1 MPLGRKTP
9 RIFGEGRAA
18 SKSTMVKNMNGKR
31 IIVAVL
37 AGMLAACGVA
47 FAQNGKVEYSQSPK
61 VSKAADSELID
72 AVAALNGKQYKDAK
86 ARLERLT
93 AANPENDA
101 AFYYLGLCRLYTNDI
116 DGAKAAFKKA
126 AELDP
131 SNFWYK
137 ERLARTYSLTGEDDL
152 TIATYEELL
161 KDFPKKNDIY
171 FTLVNLYLKQNQFDK
186 ALDALD
192 QIETVF
198 GKSENV
204 TATRYDILLR
214 QNKPMEALNA
224 LEDYNKEF
232 SSPYVLTKL
241 GDHSMAEYKDTVAL
255 NYYKEA
261 LDLQN
266 GYMPALLG
274 ESEVYRIRRNFP
286 EFFRTLNIFVADEST
301 DVQTKTQYLG
311 MLVSRTDPR
320 FISSVRPQIDS
331 LYDNLVLHHPTD
343 SSALTAAGLYWYSTE
358 RQGKAKSL
366 LHKNMTLN
374 PDNIGA
380 TATYAQLLAYQRDWK
395 GLEEVCDSAQVRF
408 PKETAFLDMKNV
420 ACYNRKDWQ
429 GIIDNNR
436 KIIEI
441 AQGDTSITIPAL
453 SSIGD
458 MYHELG
464 NEKEAFKVY
473 GQVLKINPD
482 YAPALNNY
490 AYYLSLK
497 GSKLKKACAMSK
509 KTVEKEPD
517 NPTYLDTYGWI
528 LHLLGR
534 DQEAKTQ
541 FKHAMLYGAKESA
554 TCLEHYSIVLEALG
568 ETDLAKVYKTQA
580 ENKKAEGKE

>member
-1 MPLGRKTP
+1 
-9 RIFGEGRAA
+9 
-18 SKSTMVKNMNGKR
+18 MNGKR
-31 IIVAVL
+31 LITVVL
-37 AGMLAACGVA
+37 AGMLMGCGLA
-47 FAQNGKVEYSQSPK
+47 YSQNGKTDYSQNGKTGYSQSWK
-61 VSKAADSELID
+61 LSKEADSELID
-72 AVAALNGKQYKDAK
+72 AVAAFDSKQYAEAK
-86 ARLERLT
+86 GRLEKLT
-93 AANPENDA
+93 AANPRNDA
-101 AFYYLGLCRLYTNDI
+101 AFYYLGMCRLYTNDI
-116 DGAKAAFKKA
+116 DGAKEAFKKA
-126 AELDP
+126 AEIDP
-131 SNFWYK
+131 GNFWYK

-161 KDFPKKNDIY
+161 KDFPKKNDLY
-171 FTLVNLYLKQNQFDK
+171 FTLVNLYLKQGQMDK
-186 ALDALD
+186 ALGAMD
-192 QIETVF
+192 QIEAVF

-214 QNKPMEALNA
+214 QNKPEEALKV

-241 GDHSMAEYKDTVAL
+241 GDHLMAEYKDTAAL
-255 NYYKEA
+255 AYYKEA

-286 EFFRTLNIFVADEST
+286 DFFKTLNLFVDDETT
-301 DVQTKTQYLG
+301 DSQTKTQYLG

-320 FISSVRPQIDS
+320 FVSSVRPQLDS
-331 LYDNLVLHHPTD
+331 LYDNLVTRHPAD
-343 SSALTAAGLYWYSTE
+343 SAALTAAGLYWYSTE

-366 LHKNMTLN
+366 LHKNMTLHPN
-374 PDNIGA
+374 NLGA
-380 TATYAQLLAYQRDWK
+380 TATYAQLLAYMKDWD
-395 GLEEVCDSAQVRF
+395 GLEAVCDSAQTRF

-441 AQGDTSITIPAL
+441 AQGDTSVTIPAL

-464 NEKEAFKVY
+464 KEKEAFKVY
-473 GQVLKINPD
+473 AQVLKLNPD

-497 GSKLKKACAMSK
+497 GTKLKKACAMSR

-534 DQEAKTQ
+534 DKEAKAQ

>member
-1 MPLGRKTP
+1 
-9 RIFGEGRAA
+9 
-18 SKSTMVKNMNGKR
+18 MNGKR
-31 IIVAVL
+31 LITVVL
-37 AGMLAACGVA
+37 AGMLMGCGLA
-47 FAQNGKVEYSQSPK
+47 YSQNGKTDYSQNGKTGYSQSGK

-72 AVAALNGKQYKDAK
+72 AVAAFDAKQYAEAK
-86 ARLERLT
+86 GRLEKLT
-93 AANPENDA
+93 AANPLNDA
-101 AFYYLGLCRLYTNDI
+101 AFYYLGMCRLYTNDI
-116 DGAKAAFKKA
+116 DGAKEALKKA
-126 AELDP
+126 SEIDP
-131 SNFWYK
+131 GNFWYK

-161 KDFPKKNDIY
+161 KDFPKKNDLY
-171 FTLVNLYLKQNQFDK
+171 FTLVNLYLKQGQMDK
-186 ALDALD
+186 ALGAMD
-192 QIETVF
+192 QIEAVF

-214 QNKPMEALNA
+214 QNKPAEALKV

-241 GDHSMAEYKDTVAL
+241 GDHSMAEYKDTAAL
-255 NYYKEA
+255 AYYKEA
-261 LDLQN
+261 LDLQS

-286 EFFRTLNIFVADEST
+286 DFFRTLNLFVDDETT
-301 DVQTKTQYLG
+301 DSQTKTQYLG

-320 FISSVRPQIDS
+320 FVSSVRPQIDS
-331 LYDNLVLHHPTD
+331 LYDNLVIHHPAD
-343 SSALTAAGLYWYSTE
+343 SAALTAAGLYWYSTE

-366 LHKNMTLN
+366 LHKNMALH
-374 PDNIGA
+374 PDNLGA
-380 TATYAQLLAYQRDWK
+380 TATYAQLLAYMKDWD
-395 GLEEVCDSAQVRF
+395 GLEAVCDSAQVRF

-429 GIIDNNR
+429 GIIGNNMR
-436 KIIEI
+436 IIEI

-473 GQVLKINPD
+473 SKVLKANPE

-490 AYYLSLK
+490 AYYLALK
-497 GSKLKKACAMSK
+497 GSKLKKACAMSR

-534 DQEAKTQ
+534 DKEAKAQ
-541 FKHAMLYGAKESA
+541 FKHAMLYGGKESA

-580 ENKKAEGKE
+580 ENRKAEEKE

>member
-1 MPLGRKTP
+1 
-9 RIFGEGRAA
+9 
-18 SKSTMVKNMNGKR
+18 MNGKR
-31 IIVAVL
+31 LITVVL
-37 AGMLAACGVA
+37 AGMLMGCGLA
-47 FAQNGKVEYSQSPK
+47 YSQNGKTDYSQNGKTEYSQSWK

-72 AVAALNGKQYKDAK
+72 AVAAFDAKQYAEAK
-86 ARLERLT
+86 GRLEKLT
-93 AANPENDA
+93 AANLRNDA
-101 AFYYLGLCRLYTNDI
+101 AFYYLGMCRLYTNDI
-116 DGAKAAFKKA
+116 DGAKEAFKKA
-126 AELDP
+126 SEIDP
-131 SNFWYK
+131 GNFWYK

-161 KDFPKKNDIY
+161 KDFPKKNDLY
-171 FTLVNLYLKQNQFDK
+171 FTLVNLYLKQGQKDK
-186 ALDALD
+186 ALGAMD
-192 QIETVF
+192 QIEAVF

-214 QNKPMEALNA
+214 QNKPAEALKV

-241 GDHSMAEYKDTVAL
+241 GDHSMAEYKDTAAL
-255 NYYKEA
+255 AYYKEA

-286 EFFRTLNIFVADEST
+286 DFFKTLNLFVDDETT
-301 DVQTKTQYLG
+301 DSQTKTQYLG

-320 FISSVRPQIDS
+320 FVSSVRPQIDS
-331 LYDNLVLHHPTD
+331 LYDNLVIHHPAD
-343 SSALTAAGLYWYSTE
+343 SAALTAAGLYWYSTE

-366 LHKNMTLN
+366 LHKNMTLH
-374 PDNIGA
+374 PDNLGA
-380 TATYAQLLAYQRDWK
+380 TATYAQLLAYMKDWD
-395 GLEEVCDSAQVRF
+395 GLEAVCDSAQVRF

-429 GIIDNNR
+429 GIIDNNM

-441 AQGDTSITIPAL
+441 AQGDTSVTIPAL

-473 GQVLKINPD
+473 SKVLKLNPD

-490 AYYLSLK
+490 AYYLALK
-497 GSKLKKACAMSK
+497 GSKLKKACEMSR

-534 DQEAKTQ
+534 DKEAKAQ

-580 ENKKAEGKE
+580 ENRKAEEKE

>member
-1 MPLGRKTP
+1 MGC
-9 RIFGEGRAA
+9 G
-18 SKSTMVKNMNGKR
+18 
-31 IIVAVL
+31 L
-37 AGMLAACGVA
+37 AYS
-47 FAQNGKVEYSQSPK
+47 QNGKTDYSQNEKTGYSQSWK

-72 AVAALNGKQYKDAK
+72 AVAAFDAKQYAEAK
-86 ARLERLT
+86 GRLEKLT
-93 AANPENDA
+93 EANPRNDA
-101 AFYYLGLCRLYTNDI
+101 AFYYLGMCRLYTNDI
-116 DGAKAAFKKA
+116 DGAKEAFKKA
-126 AELDP
+126 SEIDP
-131 SNFWYK
+131 GNFWYK

-161 KDFPKKNDIY
+161 KDFPKKNDLY
-171 FTLVNLYLKQNQFDK
+171 FTLVNLYLKQGQMDK
-186 ALDALD
+186 ALGAMD
-192 QIETVF
+192 QIEAVF

-214 QNKPMEALNA
+214 QNKPAEALKV

-241 GDHSMAEYKDTVAL
+241 GDHSMAEYKDTAAL
-255 NYYKEA
+255 AYYKEA

-286 EFFRTLNIFVADEST
+286 DFFKTLNLFVDDETT
-301 DVQTKTQYLG
+301 DAQTKTQYLG

-320 FISSVRPQIDS
+320 FVSSVRPQIDS
-331 LYDNLVLHHPTD
+331 LYDNLVIHHPAD
-343 SSALTAAGLYWYSTE
+343 SAALTAAGLYWYSTE

-366 LHKNMTLN
+366 LHKNMVLH
-374 PDNIGA
+374 PDNLGA
-380 TATYAQLLAYQRDWK
+380 TATYAQLLAYMKDWN
-395 GLEEVCDSAQVRF
+395 GLEAVCDSAQVRF

-441 AQGDTSITIPAL
+441 AQGDTSVTIPAL

-473 GQVLKINPD
+473 AQVLKVNPD

-490 AYYLSLK
+490 AYYLALK
-497 GSKLKKACAMSK
+497 GTKLKKACAMSR

-534 DQEAKTQ
+534 DKEAKAQ

-554 TCLEHYSIVLEALG
+554 TCLEHYSIVLESLG

-580 ENKKAEGKE
+580 ENRKAEEKE

>member
-1 MPLGRKTP
+1 
-9 RIFGEGRAA
+9 
-18 SKSTMVKNMNGKR
+18 MNGKR
-31 IIVAVL
+31 LIMVAL
-37 AGMLAACGVA
+37 AGMLMSGGLA
-47 FAQNGKVEYSQSPK
+47 YSQSARIGK
-61 VSKAADSELID
+61 TVDDELID
-72 AVAALNGKQYKDAK
+72 AVAKIDDKQYGDAK
-86 ARLERLT
+86 ERLGKIT
-93 AANPENDA
+93 VSAPDNDA
-101 AFYYLGLCRLYTNDI
+101 AYYYFGLCCLYTNDI
-116 DGAKAAFKKA
+116 DGAKASFKKA

-152 TIATYEELL
+152 TIATYEALL
-161 KDFPKKNDIY
+161 KDFPKKDDLY
-171 FTLVNLYLKQNQFDK
+171 FTLVNLYLKQNQYDK
-186 ALDALD
+186 ALGALD
-192 QIETVF
+192 QIESVF

-204 TATRYDILLR
+204 TATKYDILLR
-214 QNKPMEALNA
+214 QNKPLEALKT

-255 NYYKEA
+255 AYYKEA

-274 ESEVYRIRRNFP
+274 ESEVYRTRRNFP
-286 EFFRTLNIFVADEST
+286 EFFRTLNMFVSDDQT
-301 DVQTKTQYLG
+301 DVHAKTQYLG
-311 MLVSRTDPR
+311 MLVTRSDPR
-320 FISSVRPQIDS
+320 FIQSVRPQIDT
-331 LYDNLVLHHPTD
+331 LYDNLVLCHPTD
-343 SSALTAAGLYWYSTE
+343 SAALMASGLYWYSTE
-358 RQGKAKSL
+358 RQDKAKEL
-366 LHKNMTLN
+366 IHKNMTLH
-374 PDNIGA
+374 PDNLGT
-380 TATYAQLLAYQRDWK
+380 TAAYVQILGYMKDWDTMEK
-395 GLEEVCDSAQVRF
+395 ACDSALVKF

-441 AQGDTSITIPAL
+441 AQGNTSITIPAL

-473 GQVLKINPD
+473 AKVLKLNPD

-490 AYYLSLK
+490 AYYLALK

-509 KTVEKEPD
+509 KTVDKEPD

-528 LHLLGR
+528 LHLLGK
-534 DQEAKTQ
+534 DKEAKAQ

-554 TCLEHYSIVLEALG
+554 TCLEHYAIVLEALG
-568 ETDLAKVYKTQA
+568 ETDLAKVYRTQA
-580 ENKKAEGKE
+580 ENRKAEGKE

>member
-1 MPLGRKTP
+1 MNVHRLVLMVLIGMILTSSLG
-9 RIFGEGRAA
+9 
-18 SKSTMVKNMNGKR
+18 
-31 IIVAVL
+31 
-37 AGMLAACGVA
+37 
-47 FAQNGKVEYSQSPK
+47 YSQNNK
-61 VSKAADSELID
+61 RANRADGELID
-72 AVAALNGKQYKDAK
+72 AVAALDNKQFNEAK
-86 ARLERLT
+86 GMLEKLIET
-93 AANPENDA
+93 SPQNDA

-116 DGAKAAFKKA
+116 DGAKAAFKKS

-131 SNFWYK
+131 SNYWYK

-171 FTLVNLYLKQNQFDK
+171 FTLVNLYLKQNQYDK
-186 ALDALD
+186 ALKALD
-192 QIETVF
+192 QIEAVF

-204 TATRYDILLR
+204 TATKYDILLR
-214 QNKPMEALNA
+214 QSKPMEALKT

-241 GDHSMAEYKDTVAL
+241 GDHSMAEYKDTLAL
-255 NYYKEA
+255 AYYKEA

-274 ESEVYRIRRNFP
+274 ESEVYRTRRNFP
-286 EFFRTLNIFVADEST
+286 EFFKTLNLFVEDEQT
-301 DVQTKTQYLG
+301 DVQAKTQYLS
-311 MLVSRTDPR
+311 MLVSRMDPR
-320 FISSVRPQIDS
+320 FIQSARPQIDS
-331 LYDNLVLHHPTD
+331 LYDNLVSCHPND
-343 SSALTAAGLYWYSTE
+343 SSALTASGLYWYSTG
-358 RQGKAKSL
+358 RSNKAKDL
-366 LHKNMTLN
+366 IHKNMVLH
-374 PDNIGA
+374 PDNLGA
-380 TATYAQLLAYQRDWK
+380 TATYAQLLGYMKEWEA
-395 GLEEVCDSAQVRF
+395 LEKTCDSAIVRF

-473 GQVLKINPD
+473 SQVLKVNPN

-490 AYYLSLK
+490 AYYLALK
-497 GSKLKKACAMSK
+497 GIKLKKACAMSR
-509 KTVEKEPD
+509 KTVEQEPD

-528 LHLLGR
+528 LHLLGK
-534 DQEAKTQ
+534 DKEAKAQ

-554 TCLEHYSIVLEALG
+554 TCLEHYAIVLEALG
-568 ETDLAKVYKTQA
+568 ETDLAKVYRTQA
-580 ENKKAEGKE
+580 ANKKAEGKE